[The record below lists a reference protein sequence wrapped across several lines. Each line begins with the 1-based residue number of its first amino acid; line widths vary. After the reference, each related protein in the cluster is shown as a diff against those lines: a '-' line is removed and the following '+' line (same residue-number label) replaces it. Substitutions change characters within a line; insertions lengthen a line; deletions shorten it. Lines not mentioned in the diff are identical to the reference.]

1 MHHHQLKE
9 KSPKNVQQKKIHSMK
24 KGILFIN
31 FQKCIINTFV
41 FSANFKRA
49 RYHRENPFI
58 FFEEKDIKGFWQE
71 IR

>member
-1 MHHHQLKE
+1 M
-9 KSPKNVQQKKIHSMK
+9 NT
-24 KGILFIN
+24 GILYKFEEYILLR
-31 FQKCIINTFV
+31 FFY
-41 FSANFKRA
+41 SANYKRA